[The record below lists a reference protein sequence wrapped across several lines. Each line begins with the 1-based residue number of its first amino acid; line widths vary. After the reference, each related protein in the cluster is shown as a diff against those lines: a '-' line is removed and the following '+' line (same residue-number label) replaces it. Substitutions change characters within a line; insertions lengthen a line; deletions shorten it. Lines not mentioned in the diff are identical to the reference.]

1 MTPLNGLI
9 LTGGYSRRMGQDKAL
24 IDLEGMTLLDRTYN
38 LLNPF
43 IEQVY
48 VSVRRDQI
56 NETKRAQY
64 PLIIDQIGYSG
75 PIAGILSAGDY
86 DPHSGW
92 LVVACDMPF
101 LDNQTIDQLIHARNL
116 ETTATLFQ
124 SIDESGVEPLC
135 AIYEPRFFSAIS
147 SDSKL
152 IKNASPRETL
162 SKMDLEILNPLNP
175 DALLSANVSIEEITN
190 RLG

>member
-24 IDLEGMTLLDRTYN
+24 INLEGTTLLDRTYN
-38 LLNPF
+38 LLSPL

-48 VSVRRDQI
+48 VSVRHDQM
-56 NETKRAQY
+56 NEAKRAQY
-64 PLIIDQIGYSG
+64 PMIIDLLGYSG
-75 PIAGILSAGDY
+75 PIAGILSAGDH
-86 DPHSGW
+86 DPNCGW

-101 LDNQTIDQLIHARNL
+101 LDSQTIDQLIRARNP

-124 SIDESGVEPLC
+124 SIDGSGVEPLC

-147 SDSKL
+147 SDSKFL
-152 IKNASPRETL
+152 KNASPRETL
-162 SKMDLEILNPLNP
+162 SKMNLEILDPLSP
-175 DALLSANVSIEEITN
+175 DALFSANVSIEEIIN
-190 RLG
+190 RVR

>member
-38 LLNPF
+38 LLSPF

-48 VSVRRDQI
+48 VSIRGDQI
-56 NETKRAQY
+56 NEAKRAQY

-124 SIDESGVEPLC
+124 SIDGSGVEPLC

-147 SDSKL
+147 SDSTL

-175 DALLSANVSIEEITN
+175 DALFSANVSIEEITN
-190 RLG
+190 RPG

>member
-24 IDLEGMTLLDRTYN
+24 INLEGTTLLDRTYN
-38 LLNPF
+38 LLNSF
-43 IEQVY
+43 IERVY
-48 VSVRRDQI
+48 VSIRSDQS
-56 NETKRAQY
+56 NEAERAQY
-64 PLIIDQIGYSG
+64 PLIIDQVSYSG
-75 PIAGILSAGDY
+75 PIAGILSAGDFN
-86 DPHSGW
+86 PHSGW

-101 LDNQTIDQLIHARNL
+101 LDRQTIEQLIEARNP

-124 SIDESGVEPLC
+124 SIDGSGVEPLC
-135 AIYEPRFFSAIS
+135 AIYEPRFFTAIS

-152 IKNASPRETL
+152 IENSSPRETL

-175 DALLSANVSIEEITN
+175 DALFSANLSIEEIIN
-190 RLG
+190 

>member
-1 MTPLNGLI
+1 MAPLLNGLI

-24 IDLEGMTLLDRTYN
+24 IDIDGTTLLDRTHD
-38 LLNPF
+38 LLKTF
-43 IEQVY
+43 VEQVY
-48 VSVRRDQI
+48 VSIRRDQV

-64 PLIIDQIGYSG
+64 PLIIDQIGHSG

-86 DPHSGW
+86 DPNYAW

-101 LDNQTIDQLIHARNL
+101 LDGDTIDQLIDARNP
-116 ETTATLFQ
+116 ERAATLFQ
-124 SIDESGVEPLC
+124 SIDRSGVEPLC
-135 AIYEPRFFSAIS
+135 AIYEPKFFTAIS

-152 IKNASPRETL
+152 IENSSPRETL

-175 DALLSANVSIEEITN
+175 DALFSANDSIKEIIN
-190 RLG
+190 

>member
-38 LLNPF
+38 LLSPF

-56 NETKRAQY
+56 NEAKRAQY

-124 SIDESGVEPLC
+124 SIDASGVEPLC

-147 SDSKL
+147 SDSTL

>member
-1 MTPLNGLI
+1 MTPLKGLI
-9 LTGGYSRRMGQDKAL
+9 LTGGHSRRMGQDKAL
-24 IDLEGMTLLDRTYN
+24 INLEGSTLLERTYN

-43 IEQVY
+43 IDQVF
-48 VSVRRDQI
+48 VSIRHDQRH
-56 NETKRAQY
+56 ETKRAQY
-64 PLIIDQIGYSG
+64 SLIMDQEGYSG

-86 DPHSGW
+86 DPHCGW

-101 LDNQTIDQLIHARNL
+101 LDKQTIDQLIRARNP

-124 SIDESGVEPLC
+124 SIDGSGVEPLC

-147 SDSKL
+147 SDSTL

-175 DALLSANVSIEEITN
+175 DALLSANDSIEEITN
-190 RLG
+190 RPE

>member
-1 MTPLNGLI
+1 MTPLKGLI
-9 LTGGYSRRMGQDKAL
+9 LTGGHSRRMGQDKAL
-24 IDLEGMTLLDRTYN
+24 INLEGSTLLERTYN

-43 IEQVY
+43 IDQVF
-48 VSVRRDQI
+48 VSIRHDQRH
-56 NETKRAQY
+56 ETKRAQY
-64 PLIIDQIGYSG
+64 PLIIDQEGYSG

-101 LDNQTIDQLIHARNL
+101 LDNQTIDQLIRARNP

-124 SIDESGVEPLC
+124 SIDGSGVEPLC

-147 SDSKL
+147 SDSKIL
-152 IKNASPRETL
+152 KNASPRETL
-162 SKMDLEILNPLNP
+162 SKMNLEILDPLNP
-175 DALLSANVSIEEITN
+175 DALFSANVSIEEIIN
-190 RLG
+190 RLR

>member
-24 IDLEGMTLLDRTYN
+24 IDLEGMTLLDRTYK
-38 LLNPF
+38 LLSPF
-43 IEQVY
+43 VEQVY
-48 VSVRRDQI
+48 VSTRHDQI
-56 NETKRAQY
+56 NDVKRAQY
-64 PLIIDQIGYSG
+64 PLIIDQVGYSG
-75 PIAGILSAGDY
+75 PIAGILSAGNY
-86 DPHSGW
+86 DPHYGW

-101 LDNQTIDQLIHARNL
+101 LDSQTIDQLIHARNL
-116 ETTATLFQ
+116 ETTATVFQ

-135 AIYEPRFFSAIS
+135 SIYERRFFSAIS

-190 RLG
+190 RPG